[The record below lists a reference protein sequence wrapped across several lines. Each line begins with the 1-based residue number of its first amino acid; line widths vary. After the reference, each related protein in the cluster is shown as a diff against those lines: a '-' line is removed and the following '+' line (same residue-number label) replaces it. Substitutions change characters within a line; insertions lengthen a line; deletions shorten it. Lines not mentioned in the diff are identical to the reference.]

1 MTPDTSNDDPKL
13 AKQPGYAN
21 RLTLRTLME
30 KAWFKHLVQVGLILL
45 LLLGLKDILI
55 PSEIYFVLSLLIAII
70 AYLNYKLIFF
80 KGKQVSLSG
89 IIVIVAAVAVLI
101 GFVRFSRESQAVYY
115 YQGQMWV
122 FKPEI
127 GKPHLEY
134 WDSMEPLLM
143 RLSEQYRQPTGKLVA
158 GYRIDGVS
166 VSFRPYKTED
176 GITPGLVFR
185 VTGKGVSHQKQREK
199 MEALMNV
206 IETQLPE
213 IEFAEKRIWL
223 DTADGSR
230 ELTKHN
236 SVEPDLA
243 E

>member
-1 MTPDTSNDDPKL
+1 MNPDTSNDDPKI
-13 AKQPGYAN
+13 AKQPGSIN
-21 RLTLRTLME
+21 RLTLRTLVA

-45 LLLGLKDILI
+45 FLIGLKDILI
-55 PSEIYFVLSLLIAII
+55 PSEIYFVLSLLISTV

-80 KGKQVSLSG
+80 KGKKVTLSG
-89 IIVIVAAVAVLI
+89 IIVLVSVLAVLM
-101 GFVRFSRESQAVYY
+101 GYFRFSRESQAVYR
-115 YQGQMWV
+115 YQGYMLV
-122 FKPEI
+122 INREV

-143 RLSEQYRQPTGKLVA
+143 RLSEQYRQPTGKLIA

-166 VSFRPYKTED
+166 VSLRPFKTED

-185 VTGKGVSHQKQREK
+185 VTCKGFSHQKQREK
-199 MEALMNV
+199 MEALMDV

-236 SVEPDLA
+236 SVEPNLT

>member
-1 MTPDTSNDDPKL
+1 MTPDTSNDDPKP
-13 AKQPGYAN
+13 AKQPGSAN
-21 RLTLRTLME
+21 RLTLRTLVE
-30 KAWFKHLVQVGLILL
+30 KAWFKPLVQVGLILL
-45 LLLGLKDILI
+45 FLLGLKDIQL
-55 PSEIYFVLSLLIAII
+55 YFVLSLLISIVAF
-70 AYLNYKLIFF
+70 LNYKLIFF
-80 KGKQVSLSG
+80 KGKQVTLSG

-122 FKPEI
+122 INPEI

-143 RLSEQYRQPTGKLVA
+143 RLSEQYRQPNGKWVA

-166 VSFRPYKTED
+166 VSFTSYKTED

-185 VTGKGVSHQKQREK
+185 VTGKWLSHQKQREK
-199 MEALMNV
+199 MEALMDV

-223 DTADGSR
+223 ETGNGSR

-236 SVEPDLA
+236 SVEPNLT